1 MATLAADAVD
11 SRVGPKNPKLRA
23 SCDGCF
29 LSKVKCTKELP
40 SCSRCSS
47 HRLVCRYSP
56 SQRAGKP
63 RRPPGSH
70 PTRDSHSRRPSES
83 GTPVNHRLIDTSI
96 HPALL
101 EWSLESPTN
110 NCGCRASSSTQLNDH
125 TWPQDL
131 YQPDQDVG
139 SFSIGDTSFS
149 PTQQLQSPLQSV
161 RKNAL
166 NGKPVGC
173 EEDVSSPSTL
183 SQLALLYDPELP
195 QNGFQSAFDVDSLQ
209 LANQASVAH
218 TEVPDKFCTCSTTI
232 LETLHTLHKQSNNPQ
247 NPFDVVLSIN
257 KQALGSLSAVLVCSC
272 ARDPTSVITLAAAV
286 TKMISWYQYTIFPVP
301 KTMAS
306 HMPNLPSSP
315 ITIGAYRLNRAD
327 EDYVKTQ
334 VVLHELKK
342 VELLIDKFYEMHSD
356 QPEYR
361 ANGDLLRRR
370 LKDAVE
376 ALQRVSRSSGV
387 A

>member
-1 MATLAADAVD
+1 MAASSARSNAPRNYQAVVDAPHIALSAGTVRLRELGNLAVRLVHTQREIRIVAGLP
-11 SRVGPKNPKLRA
+11 RVGRQSTIVL
-23 SCDGCF
+23 
-29 LSKVKCTKELP
+29 
-40 SCSRCSS
+40 
-47 HRLVCRYSP
+47 
-56 SQRAGKP
+56 
-63 RRPPGSH
+63 
-70 PTRDSHSRRPSES
+70 
-83 GTPVNHRLIDTSI
+83 SI
-96 HPALL
+96 HRSTL
-101 EWSLESPTN
+101 
-110 NCGCRASSSTQLNDH
+110 RSSSGAWNPLRT
-125 TWPQDL
+125 TDL
-131 YQPDQDVG
+131 YQPDRDVG